1 MRVIYKVT
9 VIKGD
14 NKLML
19 VKEVFAVD
27 LETIWGLNTTKV
39 IVYQDNFQFTVRP
52 GLSITVSLGSL
63 GSWHIEESD
72 GQLITEK
79 VTGVFT
85 LIDIPQYYL
94 VLSTVAGVVDQLDD
108 KLAWIKEN
116 QSVIQF
122 YLAQ

>member
-85 LIDIPQYYL
+85 LIDIP
-94 VLSTVAGVVDQLDD
+94 
-108 KLAWIKEN
+108 
-116 QSVIQF
+116 
-122 YLAQ
+122 